1 MLMAFMIIT
10 KIAFFIDNKKFFD
23 LAGEQMQDGASWEY
37 TGPRPTDP
45 SAKSLPLVGLDG
57 EKYIIFKLK
66 KEGK

>member
-45 SAKSLPLVGLDG
+45 ASLSIPIPGLDG
-57 EKYIIFKLK
+57 EKYILFKLK
-66 KEGK
+66 K